1 MIRMIETGSQFV
13 CTSSGLALAGV
24 GAMATQSDPSIISN
38 NSLLPLSMFI
48 GGIMFTAL
56 ITWKASSARS
66 SLMHKLEEMDRRI
79 QSLEKGCGSG
89 AGVETKIDMATDAIK
104 DFKRRKRR

>member
-1 MIRMIETGSQFV
+1 MIRIIESASQFI

-24 GAMATQSDPSIISN
+24 GAMASTGEQNVIND

-48 GGIMFTAL
+48 GGIMFTAML
-56 ITWKASSARS
+56 TWKASSART
-66 SLMHKLEEMDRRI
+66 SLMHKLDEMERRI
-79 QSLEKGCGSG
+79 KSLERDTGSG
-89 AGVETKIDMATDAIK
+89 TGMETKIDMAESAIR